1 MQENTTND
9 GYLTA
14 YGQTIGNGTMQKV
27 KYCNPPSMNR
37 GSPMIAEDEAA
48 VVGRKKICGLMPY
61 QGRMV
66 IEFMSIQTGAWKESQ
81 IRGHLMERWGR
92 GVTDRGKITFFCR
105 CIKDSKGRRIFEVTG
120 TRPRNIRYLCIA
132 ER

>member
-1 MQENTTND
+1 
-9 GYLTA
+9 
-14 YGQTIGNGTMQKV
+14 
-27 KYCNPPSMNR
+27 
-37 GSPMIAEDEAA
+37 MIAEDEAA
-48 VVGRKKICGLMPY
+48 VAGKKKICGLMPY

-66 IEFMSIQTGAWKESQ
+66 IEFMSTQTGALKESQ
-81 IRGHLMERWGR
+81 IRDEKCMEKWGR

-120 TRPRNIRYLCIA
+120 NRPRSIRYLRLA